1 MTIISSADLAIL
13 QHQQNSPASGRSGK
27 DRVMEKRFDKYGY
40 PAARE
45 IVAGR
50 QMNLSELEFIHL
62 LQDELGIF
70 ELNRSVY
77 GKKPMT
83 QITVFNLERKPLF
96 HTDMVAISGLTCSEL
111 PYLIRDCVYDIGN
124 KLEGIKVDDST
135 TMHLILS
142 LFSKQRYTIERAAE
156 PDHGTVLE
164 LARKLFSGAIL
175 QDDEMWLRLQRWYEA
190 EIHDVPFDVLPLKDL
205 AAIIRTV
212 LRETPPDQGRN
223 TSGVHADKPG
233 PEFTKRTDVRDSYFK
248 VWAFVQKR
256 GNAKKTISEIV
267 EATGV
272 NKNRVPRILA
282 DTRPP
287 TPEEIESKRTAK
299 KKR

>member
-1 MTIISSADLAIL
+1 
-13 QHQQNSPASGRSGK
+13 
-27 DRVMEKRFDKYGY
+27 
-40 PAARE
+40 
-45 IVAGR
+45 
-50 QMNLSELEFIHL
+50 
-62 LQDELGIF
+62 
-70 ELNRSVY
+70 
-77 GKKPMT
+77 
-83 QITVFNLERKPLF
+83 LF

-233 PEFTKRTDVRDSYFK
+233 PEFTKRTMVSQKNLNFLYDDAVKPSASEERFLARAKDPESSRLGAADAAKRSLSTKGKILSVASLKEPKTANELAIEVIAKFNVRG
-248 VWAFVQKR
+248 QENIRKR
-256 GNAKKTISEIV
+256 AMELCRQDGMLKDCGMKLCSFSGAQASGFCLV
-267 EATGV
+267 E
-272 NKNRVPRILA
+272 K
-282 DTRPP
+282 D
-287 TPEEIESKRTAK
+287 
-299 KKR
+299 